1 MEEGCDEGAAARFF
15 LRQGGVGVAPKKN
28 RANRGWQ
35 LVSFFKAGRG
45 GRCAKKN
52 KASRGWQLVLCIFL
66 TKVGKGGGLGS
77 GVGVVPA
84 NLEQPRGWQLVS
96 SF

>member
-1 MEEGCDEGAAARFF
+1 MAACQ
-15 LRQGGVGVAPKKN
+15 LN
-28 RANRGWQ
+28 RAN
-35 LVSFFKAGRG
+35 
-45 GRCAKKN
+45 
-52 KASRGWQLVLCIFL
+52 RGWQLVLCIFL

>member
-1 MEEGCDEGAAARFF
+1 MCQKIEQTGGGSLSAF
-15 LRQGGVGVAPKKN
+15 LRQGGVGVVPKKIK
-28 RANRGWQ
+28 Q
-35 LVSFFKAGRG
+35 AGG
-45 GRCAKKN
+45 GSLSCAF
-52 KASRGWQLVLCIFL
+52 FL